1 MAARALDRISY
12 GNLAPAYQPETIRR
26 SKQAYVEGSRTK
38 VEEKVSAKRAAR
50 KALSVGQGLIITL
63 CTALVLAAAVLY
75 VVGLSK
81 THETRATIGSL
92 KSRIQTV
99 EKENALLEQKIEE
112 RTDYEAIRVYATE
125 TLGMR
130 LPEKQ
135 QVVTYERGEADYVEK
150 KADIPN
156 E

>member
-1 MAARALDRISY
+1 MAARAERLSY
-12 GNLAPAYQPETIRR
+12 GSLAPAYQPETIRR
-26 SKQAYVEGSRTK
+26 SKQAYVNGTRTK
-38 VEEKVSAKRAAR
+38 VEEKVSEKRAAKRA
-50 KALSVGQGLIITL
+50 LTFSQGLIITV
-63 CTALVLAAAVLY
+63 CAALVLAAAVFY
-75 VVGLSK
+75 VVGLSRNFEVK
-81 THETRATIGSL
+81 AGIGSL
-92 KSRIQTV
+92 KSQIQV
-99 EKENALLEQKIEE
+99 LEKENALLEQKIEE

-135 QVVTYERGEADYVEK
+135 QVVTYQRGASDYVEK

>member
-1 MAARALDRISY
+1 MAARALERISY
-12 GNLAPAYQPETIRR
+12 GSQAPAYQPETIRR
-26 SKQAYVEGSRTK
+26 SKQAYMDGVRAK
-38 VEEKVSAKRAAR
+38 VEERVGAKRAAR
-50 KALSVGQGLIITL
+50 KALTFSQGLIITV
-63 CTALVLAAAVLY
+63 CTALVLAAAVFY

-81 THETRATIGSL
+81 THEVKAGISAL
-92 KSRIQTV
+92 KSEIQLM

-130 LPEKQ
+130 LPQKQ
-135 QVVTYERGEADYVEK
+135 QVVSYERGASDYVEK

>member
-1 MAARALDRISY
+1 MAARAIDRISY
-12 GNLAPAYQPETIRR
+12 RSAAPAYQPETIRR
-26 SKQAYVEGSRTK
+26 SKQAYVDGAREK
-38 VEEKVSAKRAAR
+38 VEEKVGAKRAAR
-50 KALSVGQGLIITL
+50 RALTFSQGLIITV
-63 CTALVLAAAVLY
+63 CTALVLSAAVFY

-81 THETRATIGSL
+81 NHEIKAGIGSL
-92 KSRIQTV
+92 KAQIQV
-99 EKENALLEQKIEE
+99 LEKENALLEQKIEE
-112 RTDYEAIRVYATE
+112 RTDYEAIRVYATQ

-135 QVVTYERGEADYVEK
+135 QVVSYERGASDYVEK

>member
-1 MAARALDRISY
+1 MAARAY
-12 GNLAPAYQPETIRR
+12 GRYAYGSAAPAYQPETSRR
-26 SKQAYVEGSRTK
+26 SKQAYMNGARAK
-38 VEEKVSAKRAAR
+38 VEEKVGAKRAAR
-50 KALSVGQGLIITL
+50 RALTFSQGLIITV
-63 CTALVLAAAVLY
+63 CAALVLAAAVFY

-81 THETRATIGSL
+81 NHEIKAGIGSL
-92 KSRIQTV
+92 KSQIQV
-99 EKENALLEQKIEE
+99 LEKENALLEQKIEE
-112 RTDYEAIRVYATE
+112 RTDYEAIRVYATQ

-135 QVVTYERGEADYVEK
+135 QVVTYERGASDYVEK

>member
-38 VEEKVSAKRAAR
+38 VEEKVSAKRAAG
-50 KALSVGQGLIITL
+50 KALSFGQGLIITF
-63 CTALVLAAAVLY
+63 CAALVLAACVFY

-81 THETRATIGSL
+81 THETKTAIGSL
-92 KSRIQTV
+92 KSRIQSV

-150 KADIPN
+150 KAEIPN

>member
-26 SKQAYVEGSRTK
+26 SKQAYIDGSRTK

-50 KALSVGQGLIITL
+50 KALTVGQGLIITL

-81 THETRATIGSL
+81 TRETKATIGSL
-92 KSRIQTV
+92 KSRIQTI

>member
-1 MAARALDRISY
+1 MAARAYDRYAY
-12 GNLAPAYQPETIRR
+12 GSAAPAYQPETIRR
-26 SKQAYVEGSRTK
+26 SKQAYVEGARTK
-38 VEEKVSAKRAAR
+38 VEEKVSAKRAVR
-50 KALSVGQGLIITL
+50 HALSFSQGLSITV
-63 CTALVLAAAVLY
+63 CAALVLAAAVLY
-75 VVGLSK
+75 VVGISK
-81 THETRATIGSL
+81 NHEVKAGIGSL
-92 KSRIQTV
+92 KAQIQAL

-112 RTDYEAIRVYATE
+112 RTDYEAIRVYATD

-135 QVVTYERGEADYVEK
+135 QVITYERGASDYVEK

>member
-1 MAARALDRISY
+1 MEGARA
-12 GNLAPAYQPETIRR
+12 
-26 SKQAYVEGSRTK
+26 K
-38 VEEKVSAKRAAR
+38 VEEKVGAKRAAG
-50 KALSVGQGLIITL
+50 KALTFGQGLIITV
-63 CTALVLAAAVLY
+63 CAALVLAAAVFY

-81 THETRATIGSL
+81 NYEVKAGISTL
-92 KSRIQTV
+92 KSEIQVV
-99 EKENALLEQKIEE
+99 EKENALLLQKIEE
-112 RTDYEAIRVYATE
+112 HTDYEAIRVYATE

-135 QVVTYERGEADYVEK
+135 QVVTYERGASDYVEK